1 MLCICSM
8 KHHCKETLPLTLVDL
23 LQQRAETEAEQHTYT
38 FLKEGEV
45 EAESVSNRVLDLQAR
60 CIGAQL
66 QELQAEGKRVL
77 LVFQPSLAYI
87 AAFFGCLYA
96 GAIAVPIYPPRPN
109 RSLDRFKSIVDD
121 AQPILVLTDAATS
134 NRLRQLPKLPGLRDL
149 NWLVTDDLQEPQAL
163 AYIKSKFEDDVAF
176 LQYTSGST
184 AAPKGV
190 MITHKNLL
198 HNLAWIARQF
208 NHTAKMHGVIWLPP
222 YHDMGLIG
230 GILQPLYCGG
240 SVTLMDPAQF
250 LQKPI
255 RWLQAIS
262 KYRATTS
269 GAPNFAYDLCVKR
282 ATPDDKAK
290 LDLSCWQVAFTGAEP
305 IRAETLSKFSDT
317 FAECGF
323 RQEAFFPCY
332 GMAETTL
339 MTSGGRAS
347 DQPVFR
353 TVRGPDLRLNQ
364 VVEVDALDDDAQTLV
379 SCGYSAPDQVV
390 QIVDLESRIPCTS
403 EQVGEIW
410 VSGPSVAKG
419 YWNQPEL
426 TQATFCA
433 DLDGDG
439 PFLRTG
445 DLGFLSNGELY
456 VTGRQKDLLIFRG
469 QNHYPQDIEATVAQ
483 CHPALKSGYGAAISR
498 VVAGEER
505 LVIVQEVERSYRR
518 NLNLGEIITAVRQAI
533 AQDHELMTHGL
544 YLLKPGSIPKTSSGK
559 IQRQACRQALLN
571 DSLTVLGEWTDGD
584 EPQPNRLLFHEQ
596 SLKTDRNPLPIH
608 SQIPKETE
616 ATHTTSEAIE
626 TWLRS
631 QIALKVKVPV
641 TDIDPQV
648 AFARLGLDSATAISL
663 SGELETWL
671 QRRLSPILLYD
682 YPTIRQL
689 AQHLTNETAT
699 TLPAKAHP
707 PATNDIAIIGMDC
720 RFPGADSPEAF
731 WQLLQDGID
740 AIREMPDDRH
750 RPVKNHRN
758 LNLHQQGGFINS
770 IDRFD
775 ADLFGITPREAEKID
790 PQHRLL
796 LEVAWTAFER
806 AGQSQTIKDS
816 QTGVFIGI
824 SNSDYGRQLAQ
835 SNQHWDTY
843 ASTGNALSMA
853 ANRISYQ
860 FNLRGP
866 SIAVDTACSSAL
878 VAIHQACQSLRVG
891 DCEIAIAGGVNAILS
906 PELTSA
912 FTQAQM
918 LATDGRCKT
927 FDADADGYVRGE
939 GCGLVVLKRLAD
951 AQRDGDPILAVILGS
966 AINQDGRSNGITA
979 PNGLAQ
985 QSVIAQALDQA
996 DVAPA
1001 NIQYVETHG
1010 TGTPLGDPIEV
1021 ASLQEVLGQDR
1032 SLQETCWLGSVK
1044 TNIGH
1049 LESAAGVAGLMKVVL
1064 ALQHGCIPAH
1074 LHCKTLNP
1082 YIELE
1087 GTEFAIATQSQPW
1100 PASEK
1105 RRLAGVS
1112 AFGFGGT
1119 NAHAIVAEAPTPA
1132 VKDSIPDER
1141 PQHVLALSAQTP
1153 TALQALCERYVQE
1166 IATTA
1171 NLADLCYSANTGRF
1185 SLGCRVAITA
1195 RSTSHLKD
1203 QLQTLVQQS
1212 SSPPLIPS
1220 AKVGFLFTGQ
1230 GSQYVGMGRQL
1241 YDTQPTFQRI
1251 LNQCAEILRPD
1262 LGFSLLDVLYP
1273 ATETRSPIDQTAY
1286 TQPTL
1291 FALEYALARL
1301 WQSWGIQPDFLLG
1314 HSVGEYVAACLAGVF
1329 SLEAG
1334 LKLIAARGRLMQ
1346 HLPTNGGMVAIAAS
1360 SDTIEPLIASY
1371 PNVNIAVFNGPQNI
1385 VISGQRQ
1392 VVQQI
1397 SDQLIAQGIKTKSLT
1412 VSHAFHSPLMAP
1424 ILAEFRQIAESIEFK
1439 EPQIKIISNLTGDLA
1454 SPAIATADYWIQ
1466 HVRQPVQFASGMTTL
1481 ETQGCEFFLE
1491 IGPKPTL
1498 ISLGQQCLQESQHQ
1512 WLPSL
1517 RPQQDDWT
1525 VMLQSLGQ
1533 FYECGF
1539 DVNWQGFDQDYPRQR
1554 IDLPTYPFQR
1564 QRYWLSTAEPQ
1575 PQLQLVQASADHPLL
1590 GQRLASAAYR
1600 EQDWLWEVCL
1610 DLETQPYL
1618 QEHRVWGTPVLF
1630 MGAYLEMA
1638 MAATQTAWGQGQY
1651 PIQQLELHTPLF
1663 LTSGQS
1669 TIIQISLAA
1678 SADSASFQVHSRRS
1692 ATASWTLHASAMVLQ
1707 QEKVAA

>member
-1 MLCICSM
+1 M
-8 KHHCKETLPLTLVDL
+8 KHHCKETLPITLIDL
-23 LQQRAETEAEQHTYT
+23 LQQRAETEAEQHTYI

-45 EAESVSNRVLDLQAR
+45 EAESVSNQGLDLQAR
-60 CIGAQL
+60 CIGLQL

-77 LVFQPSLAYI
+77 LVFQPGLAYI

-109 RSLDRFKSIVDD
+109 RSLERFKSIVDD
-121 AQPILVLTDAATS
+121 AQPMLALTSTTTLK
-134 NRLRQLPKLPGLRDL
+134 RLRQLPDLPWLSDL
-149 NWLVTDDLQEPQAL
+149 NWLVTDNLQASQAL
-163 AYIKSKFEDDVAF
+163 VHVESRSENDIAF

-190 MITHKNLL
+190 MVTHKNLL

-208 NHTAKMHGVIWLPP
+208 NHTSQMRVVSWLPP

-240 SVTLMDPAQF
+240 AVTLMDPAQF
-250 LQKPI
+250 LQKPL

-262 KYRATTS
+262 RYQATTS
-269 GAPNFAYDLCVKR
+269 GAPNFAYDLCVER
-282 ATPDDKAK
+282 STPTHRST
-290 LDLSCWQVAFTGAEP
+290 LDLRSWQVAFTGAEP
-305 IRAETLSKFSDT
+305 IRAETLSKFAKT
-317 FAECGF
+317 FADCGF
-323 RQEAFFPCY
+323 RQESFLPCY

-339 MTSGGRAS
+339 MFTGAHAS
-347 DQPVFR
+347 EKTAYK
-353 TVRGPDLRLNQ
+353 TVRDTDLRLNQ
-364 VVEVDALDDDAQTLV
+364 VVEVDATENNTQTLV
-379 SCGYSAPDQVV
+379 SCGYPAPDQTL
-390 QIVDLESRIPCTS
+390 QIIDPDQLTPCPS

-410 VSGPSVAKG
+410 VSGPSVARG

-433 DLDGDG
+433 ELDGDG

-445 DLGFLSNGELY
+445 DLGFLSQGELY
-456 VTGRQKDLLIFRG
+456 ITGRRKDLLIFRG

-483 CHPALKSGYGAAISR
+483 CHSALKSGCGAAISR
-498 VVAGEER
+498 VIAGEER
-505 LVIVQEVERSYRR
+505 LVIVQEVERSHRR
-518 NLNLGEIITAVRQAI
+518 SLNIGEITTAVRQAVS
-533 AQDHELMTHGL
+533 QYHELQVHGF

-559 IQRQACRQALLN
+559 IQRQACKQALLN
-571 DSLTVLGEWTDGD
+571 DSLTVLSKWTDGNHT
-584 EPQPNRLLFHEQ
+584 QPNELDTNGP
-596 SLKTDRNPLPIH
+596 SLKTGNNTPPIH
-608 SQIPKETE
+608 SQIQKETG

-626 TWLRS
+626 AWLRN
-631 QIALKVKVPV
+631 QIALKIRVPLAE
-641 TDIDPQV
+641 IDPQV
-648 AFARLGLDSATAISL
+648 EFVRLGLDSATAMSL
-663 SGELETWL
+663 SGELEIGL

-689 AQHLTNETAT
+689 AQYLANETVT
-699 TLPAKAHP
+699 TLPAKAHT
-707 PATNDIAIIGMDC
+707 PATDGIAIIGMDC

-731 WQLLQDGID
+731 WQLLQEGVD
-740 AIREMPDDRH
+740 AVGEVPGDRH
-750 RPVKNHRN
+750 SPVKDHRN
-758 LNLHQQGGFINS
+758 SSTPPYQGGFING
-770 IDRFD
+770 IDQFD
-775 ADLFGITPREAEKID
+775 TDLFGITPREAEKID

-796 LEVAWTAFER
+796 LEVAWSAFER
-806 AGQSQTIKDS
+806 AGQSQIIKDS

-860 FNLRGP
+860 FDLRGP
-866 SIAVDTACSSAL
+866 SIAIDTACSSAL

-891 DCEIAIAGGVNAILS
+891 DCGRAIAGGVNAILA

-918 LATDGRCKT
+918 LAADGRCKT

-966 AINQDGRSNGITA
+966 AVNQDGRSNGITA

-996 DVAPA
+996 GVAPA
-1001 NIQYVETHG
+1001 EVQYIETHG

-1021 ASLQEVLGQDR
+1021 ASLQKVLGQDR
-1032 SLQETCWLGSVK
+1032 SPDETCWLGSVK

-1064 ALQHGCIPAH
+1064 ALQHGSIPAH
-1074 LHCKTLNP
+1074 LHCQTLNP

-1087 GTEFAIATQSQPW
+1087 GTGFAIATQSQPW
-1100 PASEK
+1100 PTSNQ

-1119 NAHAIVAEAPTPA
+1119 NAHAILAEAPDQEVTAP
-1132 VKDSIPDER
+1132 IPDER
-1141 PQHVLALSAQTP
+1141 LQHVLALSAQTP
-1153 TALQALCERYVQE
+1153 TALRELCERYIQE
-1166 IATTA
+1166 IAATA
-1171 NLADLCYSANTGRF
+1171 NLANLCYSANTGRF
-1185 SLGCRVAITA
+1185 SLGSRVAFA
-1195 RSTSHLKD
+1195 AYSTSHLKN
-1203 QLQTLVQQS
+1203 QLQTFVQQS
-1212 SSPPLIPS
+1212 SSPPSIPS
-1220 AKVGFLFTGQ
+1220 AQVGFLFTGQ

-1241 YDTQPTFQRI
+1241 YDTQPTFQHI

-1262 LGFSLLDVLYP
+1262 LEFSLLDVLYP
-1273 ATETRSPIDQTAY
+1273 AVETPSPIDQTAY

-1314 HSVGEYVAACLAGVF
+1314 HSVGECVAACIAGVF
-1329 SLEAG
+1329 SLEEG

-1346 HLPTNGGMVAIAAS
+1346 SLSTAGKMVAIAATP
-1360 SDTIEPLIASY
+1360 DTIEPLIASH

-1392 VVQQI
+1392 AVQQV
-1397 SDQLIAQGIKTKSLT
+1397 SDQLTAQGIKTKALA
-1412 VSHAFHSPLMAP
+1412 VSHAFHSPLMEP
-1424 ILAEFRQIAESIEFK
+1424 ILAEFRQIAESIDFQ

-1454 SPAIATADYWIQ
+1454 SPAIATADYWMQ
-1466 HVRQPVQFASGMTTL
+1466 HVRQPVQFASGMTAL
-1481 ETQGCEFFLE
+1481 EAQGCEFFLE

-1498 ISLGQQCLQESQHQ
+1498 LSLGQQCLQESQHQ

-1533 FYECGF
+1533 LYECGF
-1539 DVNWQGFDQDYPRQR
+1539 DVDWQGFDQDYPRQR

-1564 QRYWLSTAEPQ
+1564 QRYWLPTAETQ
-1575 PQLQLVQASADHPLL
+1575 PVLKLVDSSEDHPLL
-1590 GQRLASAAYR
+1590 GHRLPSAAYR

-1610 DLETQPYL
+1610 DPATQPYL
-1618 QEHRVWGTPVLF
+1618 KEHRIWGTPVLF

-1638 MAATQTAWGQGQY
+1638 MAAAQTAWGQGQY

-1663 LTSGQS
+1663 LTPGLLR
-1669 TIIQISLAA
+1669 TIQVSLAA
-1678 SADSASFQVHSRRS
+1678 SDLSASFQIHSRQS
-1692 ATASWTLHASAMVLQ
+1692 TTESWTLHASARVLQ
-1707 QEKVAA
+1707 SHKERIAA